1 MKRLKYGNVKTV
13 VDGIKFDS
21 KKEAARYKELQ
32 LLERAGEIKDL
43 ELQPKFYLQGKNGQ
57 ITYPNGRRACYTGD
71 FRYVTK
77 AGVHI
82 IEDVKSPASKTQVYN
97 LRKAILANMGILI
110 HEV

>member
-1 MKRLKYGNVKTV
+1 MKRRKYGNVKVV

-21 KKEAARYKELQ
+21 NKEAARYKELQ

-57 ITYPNGRRACYTGD
+57 IKFPNGRRAVYTAD
-71 FRYVTK
+71 FQYANKKGEV
-77 AGVHI
+77 I
-82 IEDVKSPASKTQVYN
+82 IEDVKSPASRTEAYV
-97 LRKAILANMGILI
+97 LRKAILSNMGVEI